1 MVMIIIRTVPQ
12 PVSFIVLMKDETS
25 TPIYKEK
32 FVSFADARKECDKVS
47 WDYPEAQVILLREE
61 GNVVQI
67 LYTRNPLTKA

>member
-1 MVMIIIRTVPQ
+1 MVMIVIHPA

-32 FVSFADARKECDKVS
+32 FVSFADARNECDKVS
-47 WDYPEAQVILLREE
+47 WDYPQAQVILMRKE
-61 GNVVQI
+61 GDAVQV